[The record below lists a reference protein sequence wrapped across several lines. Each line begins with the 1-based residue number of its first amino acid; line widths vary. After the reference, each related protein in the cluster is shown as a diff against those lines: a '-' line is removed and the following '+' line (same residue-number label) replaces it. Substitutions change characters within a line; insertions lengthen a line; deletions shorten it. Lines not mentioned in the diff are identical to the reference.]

1 MTKLEMIA
9 KSQAKTLIKT
19 LELLESQDLG
29 DSDLAELK
37 RELNNWISHITP
49 FKGAN

>member
-19 LELLESQDLG
+19 LELLESQGLG

-37 RELNNWISHITP
+37 HELNNWISHITP
-49 FKGAN
+49 FKMSK

>member
-19 LELLESQDLG
+19 LELLEIEGLG
-29 DSDLAELK
+29 DSDLRELK
-37 RELNNWISHITP
+37 CGLNDWISHITP
-49 FKGAN
+49 FKMSK